1 MSPKGRPKGEQA
13 PKRVSAKGKS
23 MSAPQGAVTRGA
35 PIAVT
40 GANGFIGRA
49 FCARA
54 SASGHTVRRFVHA
67 PDAASAGAVAVDLT
81 RATVDDLARHLGAVA
96 TVIHLAGRA
105 HVMHESAA
113 DAETA
118 YYQAN
123 ADAMERLARAAVA
136 AGVRRFVFAS
146 SVKVN
151 GERTDRGR
159 PFRPDDATAPHDA
172 YARSKLAAEVALQN
186 VALGTPM
193 EAVVLRL
200 PLVHGPQARGN
211 FRRLV
216 DAVRARR
223 MLPLGAID
231 NRRSLL
237 GLANLLDALD
247 AAIEAP
253 ALHGVHFIADAE
265 SVSTPDLVRAIA
277 RVLGVEP
284 RLVPV
289 PVSLLRLAGFVTGR
303 GQVVARLVN
312 SLEVDVSSFV
322 GATRWRPHAFALD
335 L

>member
-1 MSPKGRPKGEQA
+1 MSVQQETA
-13 PKRVSAKGKS
+13 
-23 MSAPQGAVTRGA
+23 TRAGA

-54 SASGHTVRRFVHA
+54 FASGRAVRRFVHA
-67 PDAASAGAVAVDLT
+67 PDAASGDAVAIDLT
-81 RATVDDLARHLGAVA
+81 RATVDDLARHLEAVS

-105 HVMHESAA
+105 HVMHDTAA

-118 YYQAN
+118 YHQTN
-123 ADAMERLARAAVA
+123 ADATERLARAAVA
-136 AGVRRFVFAS
+136 AGVRRFVLAS

-151 GERTDRGR
+151 GERTDPGR
-159 PFRPDDATAPHDA
+159 PFGPDDPTAPQDA
-172 YARSKLAAEVALQN
+172 YARSKLAAEVALRN
-186 VALGTPM
+186 VARGTSM
-193 EAVVLRL
+193 DAVVLRL

-216 DAVRARR
+216 DAVRAGR

-247 AAIEAP
+247 AAIETP

-277 RVLGVEP
+277 GVLGVAP
-284 RLVPV
+284 RLARVPV
-289 PVSLLRLAGFVTGR
+289 QLLRLAGFVTGR
-303 GQVVARLVN
+303 GDVIARLVN

-322 GATRWRPHAFALD
+322 AATRWRPRPFALD

>member
-1 MSPKGRPKGEQA
+1 MSPKGRPEDEQA
-13 PKRVSAKGKS
+13 KRASAKGRS
-23 MSAPQGAVTRGA
+23 SALAEAATRADA

-40 GANGFIGRA
+40 GAHGFIGRA

-54 SASGHTVRRFVHA
+54 SASGRAVRRFVHA
-67 PDAASAGAVAVDLT
+67 PDAAPNDAIAIDLA
-81 RATVDDLARHLGAVA
+81 RANVDDLARHLEAVS

-105 HVMHESAA
+105 HVMRETAS
-113 DAETA
+113 DAEPANRIANVDATA
-118 YYQAN
+118 
-123 ADAMERLARAAVA
+123 RLARAALA

-151 GERTDRGR
+151 GERTERGR
-159 PFRPDDATAPHDA
+159 PFRPDDPAAPRDA

-186 VALGTPM
+186 IARGTSMETVA
-193 EAVVLRL
+193 LRL
-200 PLVHGPQARGN
+200 PLVHGPGARGN
-211 FRRLV
+211 LRRLV

-247 AAIEAP
+247 AAIDAP
-253 ALHGVHFIADAE
+253 ALHGVHFVADAQ

-277 RVLGVEP
+277 RALQVEP
-284 RLVPV
+284 RIVRVPV
-289 PVSLLRLAGFVTGR
+289 PLLQLAGFVTGR
-303 GQVVARLVN
+303 SDAVVRLVN
-312 SLEVDVSSFV
+312 SLEVDVSSLV
-322 GATRWRPHAFALD
+322 AATEWRPRAFALD

>member
-1 MSPKGRPKGEQA
+1 MTF
-13 PKRVSAKGKS
+13 
-23 MSAPQGAVTRGA
+23 PQEAATRAGA

-54 SASGHTVRRFVHA
+54 ATSGHTVRCLVHA
-67 PDAASAGAVAVDLT
+67 PDAASDGAVAIDLT
-81 RATVDDLARHLGAVA
+81 RATVADLARHLEAVA
-96 TVIHLAGRA
+96 TVVHLAGRA
-105 HVMHESAA
+105 HVMQETAA

-118 YYQAN
+118 YHQAN
-123 ADAMERLARAAVA
+123 AEATERLARAAVA

-151 GERTDRGR
+151 GERTDPGR
-159 PFRPDDATAPHDA
+159 PFRPDDATAPQDA
-172 YARSKLAAEVALQN
+172 YARSKLAAEVALRS
-186 VALGTPM
+186 AARGTPM
-193 EAVVLRL
+193 DAVVLRL
-200 PLVHGPQARGN
+200 PLVHGPRARGN
-211 FRRLV
+211 FHRLV
-216 DAVRARR
+216 EAVRAKR

-237 GLANLLDALD
+237 GLGNLLDALD
-247 AAIEAP
+247 AAIETP

-284 RLVPV
+284 RLARVPV
-289 PVSLLRLAGFVTGR
+289 PLLRLAGFVTGR
-303 GQVVARLVN
+303 GEVIARLVN

-322 GATRWRPHAFALD
+322 AATRWRPRAFALD

>member
-1 MSPKGRPKGEQA
+1 MSVQQETA
-13 PKRVSAKGKS
+13 
-23 MSAPQGAVTRGA
+23 TRAGA

-54 SASGHTVRRFVHA
+54 FASGRAVRRFVHA
-67 PDAASAGAVAVDLT
+67 PDAASGDAVALDLT
-81 RATVDDLARHLGAVA
+81 RATVDDLARHLEAVS

-105 HVMHESAA
+105 HVMHDTAA

-118 YYQAN
+118 YHQAN
-123 ADAMERLARAAVA
+123 ADATERLARAAVA
-136 AGVRRFVFAS
+136 AGVRRFVLAS

-151 GERTDRGR
+151 GERTDPGR
-159 PFRPDDATAPHDA
+159 PFGPDDPTAPQDA
-172 YARSKLAAEVALQN
+172 YGRSKLAAEVALRN
-186 VALGTPM
+186 VARGTSM
-193 EAVVLRL
+193 DAVVLRL

-216 DAVRARR
+216 DAVRAGR

-247 AAIEAP
+247 AAIETP

-277 RVLGVEP
+277 GVLGVAP
-284 RLVPV
+284 RLARVPV
-289 PVSLLRLAGFVTGR
+289 PLLRLAGFVTGR
-303 GQVVARLVN
+303 GDVIARLVN

-322 GATRWRPHAFALD
+322 AATRWRPRPFALD